1 VRGDAGAD
9 RCVGGEGLICVEN
22 GDIYGFLSL
31 NGFLGKAL
39 KGHTFDAQRE
49 LLRHFTRARMCPAIL
64 SDRSYDDL
72 LVEYKQNTMP
82 DMQEEFVS
90 AKAMAAAAT
99 TAAAVNAL
107 AKEYENKMV
116 DVEARMKEEYQAQ
129 MNELKTNYEMK
140 VKEMEMKL
148 EKIRLMFIDEL

>member
-1 VRGDAGAD
+1 
-9 RCVGGEGLICVEN
+9 
-22 GDIYGFLSL
+22 
-31 NGFLGKAL
+31 
-39 KGHTFDAQRE
+39 
-49 LLRHFTRARMCPAIL
+49 
-64 SDRSYDDL
+64 
-72 LVEYKQNTMP
+72 MP